1 MDVEFDMKT
10 SAVLFAIFIVRPV
23 LHKKIQDLHIQ
34 EPLIVEIINRVK
46 QGKSVEIVIQP
57 EGTLMI
63 GHRLCLDVENLRRE
77 MTYRASDKVFARVL
91 PLKEVIKFGKK
102 EKLRT

>member
-1 MDVEFDMKT
+1 
-10 SAVLFAIFIVRPV
+10 
-23 LHKKIQDLHIQ
+23 
-34 EPLIVEIINRVK
+34 
-46 QGKSVEIVIQP
+46 
-57 EGTLMI
+57 MI